1 MADQD
6 GQTSVGEPL
15 LLGITKASLST
26 DSFISAASFQETTR
40 VLTEAAISGRI
51 DYLRGLKE
59 NVIMG
64 RLIPAGT
71 GMKYYRNV
79 RVAYDATENRKQEDE
94 FDEMGDYIRGGIDLP
109 VSEPL
114 PEINDVDFDDEID
127 DINDLVA
134 GEDESVEV
142 FDIDEAMKV
151 DVADDEL

>member
-1 MADQD
+1 M
-6 GQTSVGEPL
+6 GEPL

-79 RVAYDATENRKQEDE
+79 KVAYDATENRKQEDE
-94 FDEMGDYIRGGIDLP
+94 FDEMGDYIRGGMDIPMPADIAVP
-109 VSEPL
+109 
-114 PEINDVDFDDEID
+114 DTDEGYDEAEETID
-127 DINDLVA
+127 DLSL
-134 GEDESVEV
+134 ETEEV
-142 FDIDEAMKV
+142 FDDSLQPGMIDIE
-151 DVADDEL
+151 DDEL